1 MFIKLLASIS
11 SSIRSA
17 CLNLSLLLCLSLGL
31 SLTGCISLIAPK
43 VTPELAALKPGQYKL
58 DPNHASLVFKIQHLG
73 LSTYVGRFNQL
84 QANLDFTPENM
95 AAAKLEAEV
104 IIASID
110 VNNLTLE
117 QTLQNSTWFDSEQF
131 PKAHFISESVTQT
144 SNGEF
149 VFHGKLTLHG
159 ITRPISFNA
168 RFHGGADNWMT
179 GKYTLGFSANAN
191 IKRADFGMTSYIPI
205 VGNDV
210 QLEIHAEFLRK

>member
-1 MFIKLLASIS
+1 MFIKLLASMS
-11 SSIRSA
+11 SRLGGGKL
-17 CLNLSLLLCLSLGL
+17 CWPLLLCLPLILPL
-31 SLTGCISLIAPK
+31 SGCISLIAPK

-58 DPNHASLVFKIQHLG
+58 DPNHASLVFKIEHLG

-84 QANLDFTPENM
+84 NANLDFTPDNM

-104 IIASID
+104 DIASID
-110 VNNLTLE
+110 VNNLKLE

-131 PKAHFISESVTQT
+131 PKAYFISESV
-144 SNGEF
+144 SASDNGEF

-159 ITRPISFNA
+159 ITRPVSFNA

-179 GKYTLGFSANAN
+179 GKYTLGFSAYGS
-191 IKRADFGMTSYIPI
+191 IKRADFDMASYIPI

-210 QLEIHAEFLRK
+210 QLEIHAEFLRE